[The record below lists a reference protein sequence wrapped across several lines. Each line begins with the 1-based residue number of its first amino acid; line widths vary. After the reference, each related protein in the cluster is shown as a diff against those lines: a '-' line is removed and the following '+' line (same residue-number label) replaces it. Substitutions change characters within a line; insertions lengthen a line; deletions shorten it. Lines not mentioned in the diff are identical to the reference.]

1 MNVRTTGALI
11 SVALGCVL
19 ALFFVF
25 SRSAA
30 VEAAYPIE
38 RAKSLF
44 VRCVWARV
52 VGAWRGSAAQAEN
65 LRLRR
70 ELAAVSLLGG
80 DLERLE
86 AENARL
92 RKALGYASRTAA
104 QWLPAAVLSRDG
116 GATAARETMRVDK
129 GSLDGV
135 RVGAAVTVPE
145 GLVGRVAS
153 VTPHTAVVALLSDP
167 SVKVSCEIETGAAN
181 PPRGILAGGEE
192 TQLVL
197 KHLVRSD
204 GILPRSRVIT
214 SGLGGVFPRG
224 IEVGTYLSDGNV
236 LPSVDPSAVED
247 VFIRREK

>member
-52 VGAWRGSAAQAEN
+52 AGAWRGSAAQAEN

-86 AENARL
+86 AENVRL

-104 QWLPAAVLSRDG
+104 ELASLCF
-116 GATAARETMRVDK
+116 TA
-129 GSLDGV
+129 S
-135 RVGAAVTVPE
+135 
-145 GLVGRVAS
+145 
-153 VTPHTAVVALLSDP
+153 
-167 SVKVSCEIETGAAN
+167 
-181 PPRGILAGGEE
+181 
-192 TQLVL
+192 
-197 KHLVRSD
+197 
-204 GILPRSRVIT
+204 
-214 SGLGGVFPRG
+214 
-224 IEVGTYLSDGNV
+224 
-236 LPSVDPSAVED
+236 
-247 VFIRREK
+247 